1 VKESGSAVGGRCRLS
16 EAEVKSV
23 NYILIILRG
32 KLGIKSQAP
41 QHEPTFFTLT
51 LHLITNTTK

>member
-1 VKESGSAVGGRCRLS
+1 
-16 EAEVKSV
+16 V